1 MTIIYLAFYILLLV
15 CSPAQAIS
23 FDEARRHHQQIIRRC
38 ATMKKHRRWDQL
50 IIMTYGEFGHRPKI
64 NLSKGTDH
72 GTTAPHFILGGPVKV
87 VSMENNLP

>member
-1 MTIIYLAFYILLLV
+1 MN
-15 CSPAQAIS
+15 
-23 FDEARRHHQQIIRRC
+23 
-38 ATMKKHRRWDQL
+38 KHRRWDQL

-72 GTTAPHFILGGPVKV
+72 GTIAPHFILGGPVKV